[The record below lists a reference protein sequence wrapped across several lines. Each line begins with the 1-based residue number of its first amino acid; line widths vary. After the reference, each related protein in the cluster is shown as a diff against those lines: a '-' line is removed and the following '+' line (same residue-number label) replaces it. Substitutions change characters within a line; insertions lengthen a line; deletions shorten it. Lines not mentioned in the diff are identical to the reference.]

1 MNTKDIY
8 VGASPEEVA
17 ALITGKMVSLA
28 RSSKHPVHIALSGG
42 STPDTLFAYWRKR
55 PKDELKNLGVRFWW
69 VDERLVPEEST
80 ESNFGNAYRHFFGP
94 EEYPSEL
101 LHPITYRP
109 ELSSEEAARAYDA
122 EVRADMSARGASVPF
137 DLVILGV
144 GDDGHTSSLFPGQDL
159 FERKAYYIS
168 SVNPYN
174 GVLRVALSYG
184 GILSAPE
191 VLFHVL
197 GEKKRDIL
205 ARVTSPRDEADAA
218 LPAAFVMKRAG
229 RVSVFTDIEL

>member
-17 ALITGKMVSLA
+17 ALITGKMVSLT

-55 PKDELKNLGVRFWW
+55 PKDELKNLGVHFWW
-69 VDERLVPEEST
+69 VDERLVPVESA
-80 ESNFGNAYRHFFGP
+80 ESNFGNAYRHFFAP
-94 EEYPSEL
+94 EAYPTEL
-101 LHPITYRP
+101 LHPIVYRP
-109 ELSSEEAARAYDA
+109 NASSDEVARTYDE
-122 EVRADMSARGASVPF
+122 EVRLDMSRRGATVPF

-144 GDDGHTSSLFPGQDL
+144 GEDGHTSSLFPGQAL
-159 FERKAYYIS
+159 FERKEYYIS
-168 SVNPYN
+168 GVNPYN
-174 GVLRVALSYG
+174 GILRVALSYN

-205 ARVTSPRDEADAA
+205 ARVTNSQNESDAA
-218 LPAAFVMKRAG
+218 LPAAFVMKRAE
-229 RVSVFTDIEL
+229 RVSVFTDIDL

>member
-17 ALITGKMVSLA
+17 ALITGKIVSLS
-28 RSSKHPVHIALSGG
+28 RSFKRPIHVALSGG

-55 PKDELKNLGVRFWW
+55 PKGEFKNLGVHFWW
-69 VDERLVPEEST
+69 VDERLVPVESA
-80 ESNFGNAYRHFFGP
+80 ESNFGNAYRHFFAP

-101 LHPITYRP
+101 LHPILYRP
-109 ELSSEEAARAYDA
+109 ERSSDEAARAYDD
-122 EVRADMSARGASVPF
+122 EVRADMSGRGAAVPF

-144 GDDGHTSSLFPGQDL
+144 GDDGHTSSLFPGQNL
-159 FERKAYYIS
+159 FERREYYIS

-174 GVLRVALSYG
+174 GILRVALSYS
-184 GILSAPE
+184 GILSVSE

-205 ARVTSPRDEADAA
+205 TRVTNPRDEADAT

-229 RVSVFTDIEL
+229 RVSVFTDIAL

>member
-17 ALITGKMVSLA
+17 ALVTAKIVSLSH
-28 RSSKHPVHIALSGG
+28 SSKHPIHIALSGG

-55 PKDELKNLGVRFWW
+55 PKGELKNLGVHFWW
-69 VDERLVPEEST
+69 VDERLVPVESA
-80 ESNFGNAYRHFFGP
+80 ESNFGNAYRHFFAP
-94 EEYPSEL
+94 EAYPTEL
-101 LHPITYRP
+101 LHPIVCRP
-109 ELSSEEAARAYDA
+109 NASSEEAARAYDE
-122 EVRADMSARGASVPF
+122 EVRTDMAKRGATVPF

-144 GDDGHTSSLFPGQDL
+144 GEDGHTSSLFPGQNL

-174 GVLRVALSYG
+174 GVLRVALSYS

-205 ARVTSPRDEADAA
+205 ARVMDPQNASDAA
-218 LPAAFVMKRAG
+218 LPAAYVMSRAG
-229 RVSVFTDIEL
+229 RVSVFTDLEL